1 MTACISSKQTIHA
14 VSVFALPV
22 DMEKASKQ
30 AVPTLKLQVE
40 PSGILHQRK
49 FLLCWDSTKSFTF
62 PTPCPWLLAGDWW
75 GILWNCARLERRSAF
90 FCKIEFLLE
99 LANCQRFKT
108 AIFRTQLLRI
118 EGTLLSLKQCLI
130 FVQRSNFAA
139 E

>member
-1 MTACISSKQTIHA
+1 
-14 VSVFALPV
+14 
-22 DMEKASKQ
+22 
-30 AVPTLKLQVE
+30 
-40 PSGILHQRK
+40 
-49 FLLCWDSTKSFTF
+49 
-62 PTPCPWLLAGDWW
+62 
-75 GILWNCARLERRSAF
+75 
-90 FCKIEFLLE
+90 